1 MIIYEH
7 TYFIQGVPKYR
18 NQKFRDDRA
27 HNLQLKIIYKNFGAN
42 ASFSR
47 WRLFRRKS
55 FGPIS
60 QRRWSTL
67 NWEDFFFKE
76 RPKVYLSFN
85 MFCAFCTSTIY
96 EWSRHWLNP
105 SEILSCLGNRD
116 HIKAQKLCKVNI
128 ALNSQRNL
136 FIIITHIV
144 YFNMLQISCK
154 VRGIYCWDFHIF

>member
-1 MIIYEH
+1 MLR
-7 TYFIQGVPKYR
+7 FQGGVYLEEILS
-18 NQKFRDDRA
+18 A
-27 HNLQLKIIYKNFGAN
+27 
-42 ASFSR
+42 
-47 WRLFRRKS
+47 LFHKVVHIKLTR
-55 FGPIS
+55 F
-60 QRRWSTL
+60 
-67 NWEDFFFKE
+67 FFFKE

-85 MFCAFCTSTIY
+85 MFCAFCTYTKY

-105 SEILSCLGNRD
+105 SKILSCLGSRD

-154 VRGIYCWDFHIF
+154 VTVEISTFSNSNLIFSLACLRLLSDYFIFKSCFASG